1 MVGGGGWLLY
11 DWCEILVGLG
21 FCCDCVL
28 MADYGRS
35 DFSEWFIG
43 GLRWLWSYS
52 AFLWEMVS
60 GG

>member
-1 MVGGGGWLLY
+1 MVDECGW
-11 DWCEILVGLG
+11 V
-21 FCCDCVL
+21 

-52 AFLWEMVS
+52 AFLWEMMS
-60 GG
+60 GVGGCR